1 MALAW
6 KAGWGQPLES
16 SNLSSSAA
24 LAEASCGDQVVRQDL
39 AGSFGHWGA
48 QMLPTLPL
56 YGRISSAAAEDAEV
70 RDLLLEAPAEQ
81 RLPVLLFAVVHHL
94 LLSGAEHDLARWYPT
109 VGGRVD
115 ADGDPYADFR
125 NFVLGRRAEV
135 VELLATRS
143 TQTNEIG
150 RCAILRPAWAVVAE
164 EVRTPLGL
172 VELGASA
179 GLNLLLDHW
188 AYAYA
193 PDGPRFGDPTREVLV
208 EAEGRGAALPALKA
222 LDLGSRVGIDLAPIP
237 VGDEE
242 AVSWLLACV
251 WPEQLAR
258 FKRLQ
263 AAIEVARPRPPQLI
277 TGDIVEQLP
286 SIAAGIPEDQHL
298 AVQNS
303 WVLNYL
309 PVPARQR
316 LLSTLNRL
324 GTMRDMS
331 WVSIE
336 SPDFVPDLNFPPRPD
351 GADEAGSDASVAVL
365 TTWRDGHKAVRR
377 LADCHPHGT
386 WLHWW

>member
-1 MALAW
+1 
-6 KAGWGQPLES
+6 
-16 SNLSSSAA
+16 
-24 LAEASCGDQVVRQDL
+24 VRQDL

-115 ADGDPYADFR
+115 ADGDPYVDFR

-150 RCAILRPAWAVVAE
+150 RCAVLRPAWTVVAE

-172 VELGASA
+172 VELGTSA
-179 GLNLLLDHW
+179 GLNLLLDRW
-188 AYAYA
+188 AYAYS
-193 PDGPRFGDPTREVLV
+193 PDGPRYGDPTRDVLV
-208 EAEGRGAALPALKA
+208 QAESRGATAPALKA
-222 LDLGSRVGIDLAPIP
+222 MDLGSRLGIDRHPIA
-237 VGDEE
+237 VKDEE
-242 AVSWLLACV
+242 AARWLLACV
-251 WPEQLAR
+251 WPEQLTRFAR
-258 FKRLQ
+258 LK
-263 AAIEVARPRPPQLI
+263 AAIEIARTDPPPLVA
-277 TGDIVEQLP
+277 GDIVEALP
-286 SIAAGIPEDQHL
+286 SIVAAVPEDQHL

-309 PVPARQR
+309 APEARQR
-316 LLSTLNRL
+316 LVATLDKIGSARNL
-324 GTMRDMS
+324 S

-351 GADEAGSDASVAVL
+351 GADDAGGDASVAVL

-377 LADCHPHGT
+377 MADCHPHGT